1 MMKTSCSETKRL
13 REAERKKKEKESANR
28 LKYHYAN
35 RENINRKRREKT
47 APARQL
53 KAAQQSIDTST
64 VGDGID
70 DSSKPKKYDWALYKR
85 RQRAKA
91 KEELAKKENKKCKRK
106 RKEGQVSAAA
116 FPSRMSNKRRIDLVK
131 SHLPE
136 TPEKKVDVLA
146 AIIESPTRRNGLENN
161 GIIPSAVSE
170 EAQVAVAVMSE
181 ARDAINAMKD
191 QRSDDSRAATQT
203 ALGFLC
209 GEKVKTKRM
218 KTKVSKMLNINR
230 KRISKAFNH
239 RTKVLKSKKSCWTYT
254 ERRTRS
260 DAVPTEHR
268 KLAHDF
274 LSSPDISRTTPNK
287 KDIVRK
293 RLAPKT
299 YVTHPKQI
307 LEKTQTEAFLEFKQ
321 KYPQIKMGQRT
332 FESCKPFYIAT
343 RKSQDRISCCCRIH
357 VETRMV
363 FQSCMEFRRKLD
375 QLPDEYTAYEHLSD
389 LVNQTLCPKQ
399 NGKDYHESNCLLRK
413 CDKINVELIGLK
425 F

>member
-1 MMKTSCSETKRL
+1 M
-13 REAERKKKEKESANR
+13 
-28 LKYHYAN
+28 
-35 RENINRKRREKT
+35 
-47 APARQL
+47 
-53 KAAQQSIDTST
+53 
-64 VGDGID
+64 
-70 DSSKPKKYDWALYKR
+70 
-85 RQRAKA
+85 
-91 KEELAKKENKKCKRK
+91 
-106 RKEGQVSAAA
+106 SAAA
-116 FPSRMSNKRRIDLVK
+116 FPSRMSKKRRIDLVK

-136 TPEKKVDVLA
+136 TTAKKVDVMA
-146 AIIESPTRRNGLENN
+146 AIIESPSTRKGLENK
-161 GIIPSAVSE
+161 GTIPLAENE
-170 EAQVAVAVMSE
+170 EAQVAVAVMSD
-181 ARDAINAMKD
+181 ARGAINAIKD
-191 QRSDDSRAATQT
+191 QRSDDSRAAIQT

-218 KTKVSKMLNINR
+218 KTKVSKMLNMNR
-230 KRISKAFNH
+230 KRISKASNH
-239 RTKVLKSKKSCWTYT
+239 RMKVLKSKKSCWTYT

-268 KLAHDF
+268 KLAHGF
-274 LSSPDISRTTPNK
+274 WASPDISRTTPNK

-321 KYPQIKMGQRT
+321 KYTQIKMGQRT

-343 RKSQDRISCCCRIH
+343 PKSQDRIPCCCRIH

-363 FQSCMEFRRKLD
+363 FQSCMEIRSKLD

-399 NGKDYHESNCLLRK
+399 DGKDYHEPNCLSRK
-413 CDKINVELIGLK
+413 CKKCGINGFKILDEENYIGENAPFVKWRKFEYVVIGVNDDNSQKKKLKLVDKLTPPGEMFSCFRRIRPISSELIGK
-425 F
+425 TGKCVN